1 MVKIMN
7 NISSTAKVE
16 CGVPQGSTLGPI
28 LFNVYINDLGILPLQ
43 AKLFQYAD
51 DTVLVLPYE
60 NYDDA
65 VLIFQRDIDA
75 LIGWFNSNA
84 ISVNFAKT
92 KLLCFRNSH
101 KRVDMSPRIL
111 LHSTPCNN
119 CTCKPLPY
127 DNCVKYL
134 GLYVDEHL
142 SWNQHVEFVT
152 KNFVP
157 FQHICT
163 G

>member
-1 MVKIMN
+1 MVKIIN

-65 VLIFQRDIDA
+65 VLVFQR
-75 LIGWFNSNA
+75 N
-84 ISVNFAKT
+84 
-92 KLLCFRNSH
+92 
-101 KRVDMSPRIL
+101 
-111 LHSTPCNN
+111 
-119 CTCKPLPY
+119 
-127 DNCVKYL
+127 
-134 GLYVDEHL
+134 
-142 SWNQHVEFVT
+142 
-152 KNFVP
+152 
-157 FQHICT
+157 
-163 G
+163 